1 MMCKNCGNELVEGA
15 KFCME
20 CGTKV
25 ETELVCAECG
35 MKLPLNAKFCMECGT
50 KVESAESNT
59 VVSPVSMILSILVY
73 TFFSRMFDLML
84 HPAMNHSTAVA

>member
-35 MKLPLNAKFCMECGT
+35 M
-50 KVESAESNT
+50 
-59 VVSPVSMILSILVY
+59 ILSILVY
-73 TFFSRMFDLML
+73 TFFSRMLTY
-84 HPAMNHSTAVA
+84 AASCNEA

>member
-25 ETELVCAECG
+25 E
-35 MKLPLNAKFCMECGT
+35 
-50 KVESAESNT
+50 SAESNT
-59 VVSPVSMILSILVY
+59 VVSPVSMESSGA
-73 TFFSRMFDLML
+73 TKN
-84 HPAMNHSTAVA
+84 A